1 MRVNI
6 HELEE
11 MMCVDLGTF
20 EVNMN
25 VVSCVQ
31 FILLRMAVQYS
42 TVCAYVSM
50 YSRTSQLRPPM
61 GPVEVQ

>member
-6 HELEE
+6 RELEE
-11 MMCVDLGTF
+11 MMRVDLGTF

-25 VVSCVQ
+25 DVSCVQ

-42 TVCAYVSM
+42 TVCA
-50 YSRTSQLRPPM
+50 
-61 GPVEVQ
+61 